1 MLRAM
6 PLTPFLIG
14 LYGFAILCVLI
25 AFGHAGGARRHW
37 RARLRFAACHRAL
50 WSLVFALLALIG
62 ALGGTALLG
71 YRRLTAEA
79 LVATID
85 TRQVAPQRYAVAI
98 ELPDGTRRSAEIGG
112 DEWEL
117 DARVIKWDPRAV
129 MLGAPALYRLDR
141 LSGRWRDA
149 AKEAE
154 TPKSVVA
161 LSSASAID
169 LWRIKQA
176 YPRWLPWVDADYG
189 SGAYL
194 PLVDGGRFDVT
205 LAAAGGLVARAA
217 DAATAEKIRT
227 LNR

>member
-14 LYGFAILCVLI
+14 CFGFAIVCLLI

-37 RARLRFAACHRAL
+37 RARRRFAACHRAL
-50 WSLVFALLALIG
+50 WSLVFVLLALIG
-62 ALGGTALLG
+62 ALGGTAILG

-79 LVATID
+79 LVATIE
-85 TRQVAPQRYAVAI
+85 THQLAAPRYAVDI
-98 ELPDGTRRSAEIGG
+98 DLPDGSRRSAELEG
-112 DEWEL
+112 DEWQL

-129 MLGAPALYRLDR
+129 VLGAPVLYRLDR

-161 LSSASAID
+161 LSSASTID
-169 LWRIKQA
+169 LWQIKHAFPQ
-176 YPRWLPWVDADYG
+176 WLPWIDADYG

-205 LAAAGGLVARAA
+205 LAAAGGLVARPA
-217 DAATAEKIRT
+217 DAETAEKIRAMKW
-227 LNR
+227 